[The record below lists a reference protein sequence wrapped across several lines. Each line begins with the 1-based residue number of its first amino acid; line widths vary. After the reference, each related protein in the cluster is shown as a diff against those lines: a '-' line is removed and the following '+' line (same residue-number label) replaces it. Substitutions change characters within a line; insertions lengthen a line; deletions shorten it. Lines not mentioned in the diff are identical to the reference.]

1 MSDQSTPSSDA
12 LKDNNHPTPDHLQPE
27 IPKRL
32 VDLKTIL
39 VGIAVLVVVT
49 AAWLFNEYRQ
59 AQALVSISDTQN
71 ISPVNGEISL
81 RYRYPVVKPVFTE
94 QTANIVSP
102 DGKPVVASFSSSLD
116 ETRTIE
122 TIHFRKPTPF
132 NRQLKLVLKWPNEKS
147 SVAYYFGLIPVP
159 ASIEFSTSYEQVSIN
174 DLLPTASKQHAPEA
188 LNNQI
193 AILFKGEVGNTYR
206 KRVKLTSRELPFI
219 KMAPA
224 ANGYYQWSDDS
235 TLTFNFTN
243 ERPLFDTTYHFDILP
258 DKLIN
263 AEYQQW
269 QGDTSIELVTSSND
283 VYVND
288 VSIDN
293 EVEWNTPITFEFSG
307 NMVGVFELN
316 KDKANDVMPVKM
328 TPNVNGRWHWLNAR
342 TVRFIPGTDGWPI
355 RARVSVEFKPEIN
368 QETDRNWTDNRGLNR
383 IEFFVK
389 PRLQSITNINLRGLK
404 VDPEAQL
411 EVRFSRDLVN
421 KTRLGSQVPID
432 SPNAPIVITPALKGK
447 YYWDDER
454 KLVFVPGTPWAEL
467 TEYSIA
473 LHPDFNPDD
482 RFEWTGTTKFSFTTA
497 ENVIRPDFYQIPEIA
512 PSGAEYFGNKRQYQL
527 TASLN
532 AEEAVWIEFN
542 RPFGKHH
549 TGETVKQGIQIT
561 PEINGDYVWLSDYLL
576 AFKPSSGWK
585 PETQYKIELNKALL
599 YFHEQHYAEKTSTQ
613 TFTVPQ
619 DNVSFTT
626 REQHLPEQDFTLQ
639 FNKAIKTGLK
649 IGRHYRSDEV
659 KPELLPVLWQMDRAY
674 GFEWKSAKKLVL
686 NPSPYWPA
694 NSEIKLAL
702 NPDLLPRPDS
712 HWFAENPLLFKT
724 GDNTVRVNS
733 VSPEGQSSRNTTVEV
748 QFNKQI
754 KPSNVAV
761 GAKDISGLATLSPAV
776 PGDWYWQASD
786 KLIFKPDGALAPS
799 TDYALTLDSNK
810 ISSHEF
816 TWYQLNEDKTP
827 RPYQAVFHTPY
838 QHVKNSQALFEFDEK
853 NPLKQRFLIDI
864 ELSEWTT
871 FDEVEKRFTLWTN
884 NMVDGKSVEVPL
896 IYQVTTQEP
905 KNRVRNFRIVSD
917 FVDRPDHDRSVY
929 YQIEK
934 GVPAV
939 GGNATM
945 FRDFHSDF
953 LQERPK
959 FIQINNVS
967 FYRQDGHFS
976 ARVGLTAPIEPA
988 KLRDFLTVAE
998 TQTEQAVDY
1007 EVSVDSNSSY
1017 DRGFRYLVEA
1027 DFAPFTTYEFALE
1040 QGLLAADG
1048 ALTNERIAYQQ
1059 TTPRLEQKI
1068 DFALQGNILSKYDMQ
1083 NIPVL
1088 SSNVGSFS
1096 IAVDQIYPS
1105 NVRDFI
1111 NQGLSNNGAL
1121 GTAGKQV
1128 YQKTFNT
1135 QEIHSQD
1142 IRDVE
1147 LTTGVDLSDFFATNA
1162 RGLYRIRLDGT
1173 SNPAS
1178 RWFLSS
1184 DIALIARRTDE
1195 AVYAWAMSLNGAKPL
1210 ANVKLELVDAWNQTV
1225 TSVLTDAS
1233 GFAKLDNPNPRNTH
1247 ILLASLG
1254 SDFSFLDLR
1263 TQTEGFAGFDVSGV
1277 RSPQDASL
1285 LQAYLYSERGV
1296 YRPGDMLHL
1305 VGVVRDQEG
1314 ALPNKSSLSLMLNDP
1329 TGAER
1334 FNERYAIDATGVVTL
1349 DYAIPVDAKTG
1360 KWQAQLKW
1368 ANSIIGTLNYQV
1380 EEFIPNKIKV
1390 EISPETPHAIPGQ
1403 VFKFAVQSNNLFGPP
1418 AAGRKVNGQISLRP
1432 AYFKPAGFG
1441 EFTFGHDD
1449 HRFQQLNTD
1458 LLETRLDENGHHI
1471 YEYPMPEGIDSPIGL
1486 DLHYSATV
1494 IDDSGRGVAQY
1505 AQVPVHL
1512 FEQYVGVRRL
1522 AKNTI
1527 ELGDTV
1533 KFETVNV
1540 TAGGKAVDAAKQ
1552 SFKYEVF
1559 RKRKVT
1565 HFRKNERGYYR
1576 YVTEKVDVPLQNTST
1591 GDNRFEYLTEYSG
1604 EHYLQVTDLNGGQ
1617 VTRFYFNVVGNRD
1630 QVSIVEAPEAVIM
1643 KARQARALVGENLQ
1657 VDIQAPFA
1665 GHLLLIAERDD
1676 VMWTQAVEMKQSTTT
1691 VSLPISQQQVPNFYL
1706 SAVVVQPAAK
1716 GSREQPVYATGL
1728 LNIDVAD
1735 LQQNPSLQ
1743 IKAPKKVSPNG
1754 KLTVEVS
1761 VDRLDKGDMYFTLAA
1776 VDEGILDLT
1785 HFKTPDMKNAFRNK
1799 QRLDVGHFS
1808 LYPWVMPYD
1817 PETLVSISP
1826 SGSAPSRALIKKKRE
1841 NPDAAARVRSVALW
1855 SGLQKFD
1862 DTGHATVTF
1871 DVPEF
1876 DGSLRVMLVSFGD
1889 QRFNSAQTTVTVRDD
1904 LVLKPALPRF
1914 LANGDHFELPFTLFN
1929 STAQAG
1935 EVSVSVDYDDDVE
1948 LLGNA
1953 RQNIS
1958 LSAGGEAR
1966 GVFSFNVK
1974 DRLGISHFTLVAR
1987 GLQEQTTKKIDVPV
2001 RSSGNYISLSDSG
2014 IVDAATPKTIQI
2026 PKSFK
2031 PGTEMMALRV
2041 APAGLLEFTGS
2052 LKYLLGYPHGCL
2064 EQTTS
2069 KLFPLLYFE
2078 DFAKSI
2084 DYYEFRSSTPRYYL
2098 RKGIDKIERM
2108 QLESGY
2114 LSYWSGS
2121 EGVNDYAF
2129 LYASHFLA
2137 EARAKGLNINETVWN
2152 NLQYRLREDVLN
2164 RFNAQAGYTGEY
2176 NLSHQVYALYI
2187 LALSG
2192 NPMVSEMNAVLEYQR
2207 RQLKTHDRARLAAA
2221 FKLAGREQQA
2231 QDLLK
2236 DITSIQEY
2244 DDPYRQ
2250 TAGTFASNTRDLAI
2264 LLDTLIEVDP
2274 QADVVA
2280 LVIDKLSSLRRH
2292 GRWGSTQDNAIAL
2305 MALGKSVARSAK
2317 TSKGDV
2323 IVTLPNGEVVKNKPV
2338 QLSTIDLLAG
2348 EVSIQATEN
2357 AEANYYWQADGVS
2370 NAATVSD
2377 DDQGIKIRRQYLNTK
2392 NETVD
2397 LNQLHQG
2404 ELVIVKLTMASTS
2417 GTLHNVA
2424 VTDLLPMGLEIENAR
2439 LSTSSDI
2446 PWLKSSAQPDYTDIR
2461 DDRLNLYLTLGD
2473 REVVYYYTTRA
2484 VTVGNFAIPS
2494 VRAEAMYDESKY
2506 SLSGAGSMK
2515 VLPMN

>member
-1 MSDQSTPSSDA
+1 MSDHSNSASDQSQNDSTAQDHQSNA
-12 LKDNNHPTPDHLQPE
+12 LN
-27 IPKRL
+27 RL
-32 VDLKTIL
+32 LEPRIIL
-39 VGIAVLVVVT
+39 TVIVLLLVT
-49 AAWLFNEYRQ
+49 VAGWLFNEYRQ
-59 AQALVSISDTQN
+59 AQALISISDSQN
-71 ISPVNGEISL
+71 ISPEGGEISL
-81 RYRYPVVKPVFTE
+81 KYRFPVSRPVFTMRS
-94 QTANIVSP
+94 ASVMDLN
-102 DGKPVVASFSSSLD
+102 DKPVAADFSSSLD
-116 ETRTIE
+116 ETGTQEI
-122 TIHFRKPTPF
+122 IHFKRPTPF
-132 NRQLKLVLKWPNEKS
+132 NRQLKLVLNRPDSNT
-147 SVAYYFGLIPVP
+147 SVAYSLGLTPIP
-159 ASIEFSTSYEQVSIN
+159 ASINFSTAYEQVSIN
-174 DLLPTASKQHAPEA
+174 DLLPTASKQHAPEV

-193 AILFKGEVGNTYR
+193 AIVFNGVVGDTYR
-206 KRVKLTSRELPFI
+206 KRVKLTPRELPFI
-219 KMAPA
+219 KMSPA

-235 TLTFNFTN
+235 TITFNFTN
-243 ERPLFDTTYHFDILP
+243 ERPLFNTTYHFDILP

-263 AEYQQW
+263 AEYQKW
-269 QGDTSIELVTSSND
+269 QGESSIELTTSSND

-293 EVEWNTPITFEFSG
+293 EVEWNTPVTFEFSG
-307 NMVGVFELN
+307 NMVGVFDLN

-328 TPNVNGRWHWLNAR
+328 VPNVEGRWRWYNAR
-342 TVRFIPGTDGWPI
+342 TVRFTPGEDGWPI
-355 RARVSVEFKPEIN
+355 RSRVSIEFKPEVN
-368 QETDRNWTDNRGLNR
+368 QQTDRNWTNNRGLNR
-383 IEFFVK
+383 VEFFVK
-389 PRLQSITNINLRGLK
+389 PRLQSITNINLRGK
-404 VDPEAQL
+404 QVDPEAQL
-411 EVRFSRDLVN
+411 ELRFSRDLVN
-421 KTRLGSQVPID
+421 KNQLGRQASIVSQ
-432 SPNAPIVITPALKGK
+432 NAPIVITPSLQGK
-447 YYWDDER
+447 YFWEDQS
-454 KLVFVPGTPWAEL
+454 KLVFVPDTPWSEL
-467 TEYSIA
+467 TEYSVA
-473 LHPDFNPDD
+473 LDPKFNPDN

-497 ENVIRPDFYQIPEIA
+497 ENVITPIFYQIPEVA
-512 PSGAEYFGNKRQYQL
+512 PSGAAFFGNKTQFKL
-527 TASLN
+527 TGSLH
-532 AEEAVWIEFN
+532 AEEALWIEFN

-549 TGETVKQGIQIT
+549 TAKTVRQGLQIT
-561 PEINGDYVWLSDYLL
+561 PAIEGEFVWLSDYLL
-576 AFKPSSGWK
+576 AFKPALGWK
-585 PETQYKIELNKALL
+585 PETQYQIVLNKSLL
-599 YFHEQHYAEKTSTQ
+599 YFHQQHYAENTSSHSLM
-613 TFTVPQ
+613 VPEDSIILQ
-619 DNVSFTT
+619 AK
-626 REQHLPEQDFTLQ
+626 EQYLPERRITFR
-639 FNKAIKTGLK
+639 FNKVLKTGVK
-649 IGRHYRSDEV
+649 IGRRYHSSEV
-659 KPELLPVLWQMDRAY
+659 NEDLLPVLWKMDREY
-674 GFEWKSAKKLVL
+674 QFEWETARMLAL
-686 NPSPYWPA
+686 IPDPYWPA
-694 NSEIKLAL
+694 NAEIKFAL
-702 NPDLLPRPDS
+702 NNNLLPRPDS
-712 HWFAENPLLFKT
+712 NWHSENPALFKT
-724 GDNTVRVNS
+724 GDNTVRVDS
-733 VSPEGQSSRNTTVEV
+733 VTPEGQSSRNTSIEV
-748 QFNKQI
+748 QFSKQI
-754 KPSNVAV
+754 KPSNVAI
-761 GAKDISGLATLSPAV
+761 GAMDNSGLVSISPAIS
-776 PGDWYWQASD
+776 GDWYWQASD
-786 KLIFKPDGALAPS
+786 KLIFKPDTALAAS
-799 TDYALTLDSNK
+799 TDYELTIEPSR

-816 TWYQLNEDKTP
+816 TWFQLNEDETP
-827 RPYQAVFHTPY
+827 KPYKAVFHTPY
-838 QHVKNSQALFEFDEK
+838 QHVKNSQALFEFDEN

-864 ELSEWTT
+864 ELSELTS
-871 FDEVEKRFTLWTN
+871 FEEVEKRFTLWTN
-884 NMVDGKSVEVPL
+884 NRVDGKTVEVPL
-896 IYQVTTQEP
+896 IYHVTTEEP
-905 KNRVRNFRIVSD
+905 KNRVRNFRVVSD
-917 FVDRPDHDRSVY
+917 FVDRPDEDRRVY

-934 GVPAV
+934 GVPAI

-945 FRDFHSDF
+945 FRDFNSDF

-959 FIQINNVS
+959 FIKFRKVS
-967 FYRQDGHFS
+967 FSRQDGHLS
-976 ARVGLTAPIEPA
+976 AHLELTAPIEPA
-988 KLRDFLTVAE
+988 RLHDFLTVTE
-998 TQTEQAVDY
+998 TSSNTALDY
-1007 EVSVDSNSSY
+1007 EVSVDSSSSY
-1017 DRGFRYLVEA
+1017 SRGFGYLVEG
-1027 DFAPFTTYEFALE
+1027 DFTPFTHYEFSLA

-1048 ALTNERIAYQQ
+1048 ALTNERITYSKD
-1059 TTPRLEQKI
+1059 TPRLDRKI

-1088 SSNVGSFS
+1088 TSNVDDFN

-1105 NVRDFI
+1105 NVRDYI
-1111 NQGLSNNGAL
+1111 NQGLSNNAAL

-1128 YQKTFNT
+1128 FQKSFQTR
-1135 QEIHSQD
+1135 QIHGQD

-1147 LTTGVDLSDFFATNA
+1147 LTTGVDLSDFFDSNP
-1162 RGLYRIRLDGT
+1162 RGLYRIRLLGQ
-1173 SNPAS
+1173 SRWAS
-1178 RWFLSS
+1178 RWFLST

-1195 AVYAWAMSLNGAKPL
+1195 AVYAWALSLNGAKPL

-1225 TSVLTDAS
+1225 TSALTDAS
-1233 GFAKLDNPNPRNTH
+1233 GFVKLPNPNPKNTH

-1254 SDFSFLDLR
+1254 KDFSFLDLR
-1263 TQTEGFAGFDVSGV
+1263 TQTEGFSGFDVSGV

-1314 ALPNKSSLSLMLNDP
+1314 ALPNKSNLTLLLKDP
-1329 TGAER
+1329 TGSER
-1334 FNERYAIDATGVVTL
+1334 YKERYAVDSSGIVTL
-1349 DYAIPVDAKTG
+1349 DYAIPADAKTG
-1360 KWQAQLKW
+1360 KWQAQLIW
-1368 ANSIIGTLNYQV
+1368 GNSNIGTLNYQV

-1390 EISPETPHAIPGQ
+1390 EISPQTPHAIPGQ
-1403 VFKFAVQSNNLFGPP
+1403 VFKFDVQSNNLFGPP
-1418 AAGRKVNGQISLRP
+1418 AANRKVNGQISLRP

-1441 EFTFGHDD
+1441 EYTFGHDD

-1458 LLETRLDENGHHI
+1458 LLETRLDENGHYV
-1471 YEYPMPEGIDSPIGL
+1471 YEYPVAQGIDSPIGL
-1486 DLHYSATV
+1486 NLHFSATV

-1522 AKNTI
+1522 AKNAI

-1540 TAGGKAVDAAKQ
+1540 SASGETVDAAKQ

-1576 YVTEKVDVPLQNTST
+1576 YVTEKVDVPMQNNISS
-1591 GDNRFEYLTEYSG
+1591 DRRFDYLTEYSG

-1643 KARQARALVGENLQ
+1643 KARQSRALVGENLQ
-1657 VDIQAPFA
+1657 IDIQAPFA

-1676 VMWTQAVEMKQSTTT
+1676 VMWTQSIEMTDSTTSVT
-1691 VSLPISQQQVPNFYL
+1691 LPISREQVPNFYL
-1706 SAVVVQPAAK
+1706 SAVVVQAADK

-1728 LNIDVAD
+1728 LNINVAD
-1735 LQQNPSLQ
+1735 LQQNPSVQ

-1785 HFKTPDMKNAFRNK
+1785 HFKTPDMKNAFNKK

-1817 PETLVSISP
+1817 PESLISISP

-1841 NPDAAARVRSVALW
+1841 NPDAAARVKSVALW

-1862 DTGHATVTF
+1862 DSGKATVTF

-1876 DGSLRVMLVSFGD
+1876 DGSLRLMLVSFGD
-1889 QRFNSAQTTVTVRDD
+1889 QRFNSTESTVTVRDD

-1929 STAQAG
+1929 STSQVG
-1935 EVSVSVDYDDDVE
+1935 EVSVSVEYDDFVE

-1953 RQNIS
+1953 QQNIQ
-1958 LSAGGEAR
+1958 LGARGEAQ
-1966 GVFSFNVK
+1966 GSFSFNVK
-1974 DRLGISHFTLVAR
+1974 DRLGITHFTLVAK
-1987 GLQEQTTKKIDVPV
+1987 GLNEQTIKKIDVPV
-2001 RSSGNYISLSDSG
+2001 RSSGNYNSLSDSG

-2031 PGTEMMALRV
+2031 PGTEIMALKV

-2052 LKYLLGYPHGCL
+2052 LNYLLRYPHGCL

-2108 QLESGY
+2108 QLENGY
-2114 LSYWSGS
+2114 FSYWSGS
-2121 EGVNDYAF
+2121 DGVNDYAF
-2129 LYASHFLA
+2129 LYAAHFLA
-2137 EARAKGLNINETVWN
+2137 EARNKGLDINETIWN
-2152 NLQYRLREDVLN
+2152 NLQYRLREDVLK
-2164 RFNAQAGYTGEY
+2164 RFDAQAGYKGSY

-2192 NPMVSEMNAVLEYQR
+2192 NPMVAEMNAVAEYQL

-2221 FKLAGREQQA
+2221 FKLVGREQQA

-2236 DITSIQEY
+2236 DITSIHEY

-2274 QADVVA
+2274 QADVVP
-2280 LVIDKLSSLRRH
+2280 LVVDKLSSSRRY

-2305 MALGKSVARSAK
+2305 MALGKSVARAAK
-2317 TSKGDV
+2317 TQNGDV
-2323 IVTLPNGEVVKNKPV
+2323 IVTLPNGEQVKNKTV
-2338 QLSTIDLLAG
+2338 TLSTIDLLSG
-2348 EVSIQATEN
+2348 EVSISTTKD

-2370 NAATVSD
+2370 NAPTVSD
-2377 DDQGIKIRRQYLNTK
+2377 DDQGLTVRRQYLNTK
-2392 NETVD
+2392 NETVN
-2397 LNQLHQG
+2397 LNQLRQG
-2404 ELVIVKLTMASTS
+2404 DLVIVKLTMASKS

-2424 VTDLLPMGLEIENAR
+2424 LTDLLPMGLEIENAR

-2446 PWLKSSAQPDYTDIR
+2446 PWLKSSARPDYTDIR
-2461 DDRLNLYLTLGD
+2461 DDRLNLYLTLGEQ
-2473 REVVYYYTTRA
+2473 EVVYYYTTRA

-2515 VLPMN
+2515 VLPMK